1 MTTLE
6 KLELI
11 HCAIQEVIKLSLP
24 SGLDEEMDNAL
35 KLVEDLREPYL
46 ERIDITKWKDRKPTT
61 KKDKLVQSILRGEII
76 E

>member
-6 KLELI
+6 KLEWI
-11 HCAIQEVIKLSLP
+11 HCAIQEMQNGNDDMLTEAL
-24 SGLDEEMDNAL
+24 EM
-35 KLVEDLREPYL
+35 VEDLREPYL

-61 KKDKLVQSILRGEII
+61 KKDKLVQSILRGETI

>member
-1 MTTLE
+1 MNTLD
-6 KLELI
+6 KLEWI
-11 HCAIQEVIKLSLP
+11 HCAIQEMQNGNDDMLTEAL
-24 SGLDEEMDNAL
+24 EM
-35 KLVEDLREPYL
+35 VEDLREPYL